1 MNLYNF
7 IFLFTWLLSLAGA
20 HENQVPLAEN
30 GPTTTPRVAII
41 GAGVSGASTAFHLNQ
56 LTKLSS
62 SIDVT
67 IYESESNVGGRVKS
81 IAPENSPQVVEAG
94 ATHFFTQDWCLMTAM
109 EGTGLKERWKDPL
122 ALPKSTGLWDGKEL
136 RTAPKCNGDA
146 MSVWD
151 HARLIWK
158 YGISPWRFRK
168 SALSAL
174 GKWKSFAGLIPTFDS
189 AVEEL
194 EQVGLSDLVLDSAE
208 GYLKNLSITPDF
220 LTEVVQPCMRAQF
233 SQNLENER
241 ALPAL
246 VAVGASR
253 ATSVE
258 GGNSRLVERMIQLS
272 GADLHLNSKVTR
284 IGRGYHRRY
293 RLSMA
298 RNALKDPRSPR
309 HAEFDAVVLA
319 APLWSSKVDLSNL
332 HIQSIASIPQYV
344 ETHVT
349 HFATPANISPK
360 FFDHS
365 LNATIP
371 DDLLTTTSHSHD
383 PDLLRLSRSTIRFRR
398 GWLPGN
404 DCGQFD
410 TEYLYRVLSRSL
422 MKDEDLVHMLGQRLE
437 GESELSDY
445 NISWV
450 HRQFWPNAFSRYAK
464 HDELQ
469 GKVEIAPN
477 LFYLSGTEEIISSM
491 EMSCRM
497 GDNIAMRLYMQDWD
511 HGPA

>member
-1 MNLYNF
+1 MNLFDF
-7 IFLFTWLLSLAGA
+7 IFLTTWLLPLAGA

-41 GAGVSGASTAFHLNQ
+41 GAGIGGASTAFRLNE

-62 SIDVT
+62 SIEVT
-67 IYESESNVGGRVKS
+67 IYESEPNLGGRVKS

-94 ATHFFTQDWCLMTAM
+94 ATHFFTQDWCLRTAM
-109 EGTGLKERWKDPL
+109 EGTGVKERRKDPL
-122 ALPKSTGLWDGKEL
+122 ALPKSSGLWDGKEL
-136 RTAPKCNGDA
+136 RTAPKCNGDS

-158 YGISPWRFRK
+158 YGISPWKFRK
-168 SALSAL
+168 SVQSAL
-174 GKWKSFAGLIPTFDS
+174 EKWKSFAGLIPTFGS
-189 AVEEL
+189 AVKEL

-208 GYLKNLSITPDF
+208 GYLKNISITPHF
-220 LTEVVQPCMRAQF
+220 LTEVVQPCTRAQF
-233 SQNLENER
+233 SQNLENEP

-246 VAVGASR
+246 VAVAASK
-253 ATSVE
+253 ATSIE
-258 GGNSRLVERMIQLS
+258 GGNSRLVDRMIQLS
-272 GADLHLNSKVTR
+272 GVNLQLNSRVTR
-284 IGRGYHRRY
+284 IGHGYHRRY
-293 RLSMA
+293 RLSIV
-298 RNALKDPRSPR
+298 RNSLKDSQNLR
-309 HAEFDAVVLA
+309 HADFDAIVLA
-319 APLWSSKVDLSNL
+319 TPLWSSKVDLSDL
-332 HIQSIASIPQYV
+332 HLQSIASISQYV

-365 LNATIP
+365 LNVTIP
-371 DDLLTTTSHSHD
+371 DDLLTTASPSHD

-398 GWLPGN
+398 GCLPGN
-404 DCGQFD
+404 DCRQFD

-422 MKDEDLVHMLGQRLE
+422 IKDGDLVRMLGQQLE
-437 GESELSDY
+437 GEYELSDY

-450 HRQFWPNAFSRYAK
+450 HRQFWPHAFPQYGK
-464 HDELQ
+464 DDGLQ
-469 GKVEIAPN
+469 EKVEIAPN
-477 LFYLSGTEEIISSM
+477 LFYLNGAEEIISSM

-497 GDNIAMRLYMQDWD
+497 GDNIAMTLYMQDWD